1 MRFKFIVPLLISIYS
16 LQAHAEW
23 VPVYN
28 DSSESD
34 YADTSTIAGTGDIR
48 QITQLR
54 NFKYV
59 QTPKAGF
66 EHLSKFHVYEFR
78 CSQKTFKVLLTVAY
92 EKTNGQGRP
101 IFKDDIPTP
110 TYETFKPNTAT
121 AETWKLAC
129 KK

>member
-1 MRFKFIVPLLISIYS
+1 MLKLMIPLLLSIYS
-16 LQAHAEW
+16 LQAFAEW

-28 DSSESD
+28 DSLETD
-34 YADTSTIAGTGDIR
+34 YVDTSTIKGTGDIR

-54 NFKYV
+54 NFKQV
-59 QTPKAGF
+59 QVPRVGF
-66 EHLSKFHVYEFR
+66 EHLSKFHVYEFK

-92 EKTNGQGRP
+92 EKISGQGRA

-110 TYETFKPNTAT
+110 TYESFKPNTAT
-121 AETWKLAC
+121 AETWRLAC